1 MTNDELAKGRAEL
14 ARLER
19 LGGDPMRRR
28 DGRGQL
34 DLDGA
39 LPDLTAALDA
49 LADVDRA
56 LDEVTK
62 CQGPTP
68 GQRIRD
74 AFEHIHL
81 VTDAVI
87 FDHEKAERSTR
98 AQCVY
103 WMGAAAAVAKER
115 DEAQADRERLDDE
128 RKSWRALALHVG
140 QLLTPYDDGS
150 PLEGWEELADA
161 MNDTQGE
168 VLAWA
173 KKHLR
178 PRAAGRGEK

>member
-49 LADVDRA
+49 LADVDKA
-56 LDEVTK
+56 LAEVTK
-62 CQGPTP
+62 CQAPTP

-87 FDHEKAERSTR
+87 FDAEKAEQSTR

-115 DEAQADRERLDDE
+115 DEAQADRERLQAE
-128 RKSWRALALHVG
+128 IAEWYNEGCALANTIRDEHG
-140 QLLTPYDDGS
+140 AQHPAIQRWWAFAPAAARGK
-150 PLEGWEELADA
+150 
-161 MNDTQGE
+161 GE
-168 VLAWA
+168 
-173 KKHLR
+173 
-178 PRAAGRGEK
+178 